1 VQQIDVAIRLAAEQR
16 RGRAAFPRGRIA
28 VGDRG
33 PAFEVELMRADDH
46 RRKDLRHRRD
56 RTDLVGMPGERFST
70 GSVEHD
76 DAGRLETWTLG
87 ARDAERQHDDGHVH
101 DDRARVCQNRGS
113 MVRLT
118 ILLLLMV
125 ACKKKEEPAPDPMPI
140 GEAPRGHSVT
150 TIKGSGDE
158 PDDGG
163 SGSGG
168 AATGTGRFEKLGSA
182 GASNDDHV
190 KSTNA
195 KLDAGVDA
203 ASTAGDG
210 SPPYID
216 DEGHLHG
223 PGGPVFMGRGAE
235 CNAERDHCMRA
246 GVWFAAGNVVA
257 GKLYRAVPVY
267 EYEKKWYNWRGK
279 EESFEMRFR
288 TKVGTRELL
297 KAGDPVIFFID
308 ENASK
313 KFVDNEFD
321 ALTSSRWEVGVI
333 ESVGTDKIRVKGW
346 TFGAVPIDT
355 TRVIIE
361 RK

>member
-1 VQQIDVAIRLAAEQR
+1 VQQIDVAEGLVAEQ
-16 RGRAAFPRGRIA
+16 GGVRAAFAGRRVV
-28 VGDRG
+28 VGDLG
-33 PAFEVELMRADDH
+33 PGFEFELVLADDH
-46 RRKDLRHRRD
+46 RGEDLRHRRD
-56 RTDLVGMPGERFST
+56 RTDVVAVLGEHVGAS
-70 GSVEHD
+70 SVEHD
-76 DAGRLETWTLG
+76 DAGRLESRRILRV
-87 ARDAERQHDDGHVH
+87 RDAELRHQCRQRH
-101 DDRARVCQNRGS
+101 DDRARVCQNRRS

-118 ILLLLMV
+118 ILLLLVV

-150 TIKGSGDE
+150 TIKGSGEETE
-158 PDDGG
+158 PG
-163 SGSGG
+163 SGDGS
-168 AATGTGRFEKLGSA
+168 ASGTGRFEKLGSA
-182 GASNDDHV
+182 GASNDDNV
-190 KSTNA
+190 KATNA
-195 KLDAGVDA
+195 KLDAGIDA
-203 ASTAGDG
+203 APAGGNG
-210 SPPYID
+210 SPPYMD

-235 CNAERDHCMRA
+235 CNAERDHCMRE
-246 GVWFAAGNVVA
+246 GVWFAVGNLVA

-288 TKVGTRELL
+288 TKVATRELL

-321 ALTSSRWEVGVI
+321 ALTSSRWEAGVV
-333 ESVGTDKIRVKGW
+333 ESVGSDKIRVKGW
-346 TFGAVPIDT
+346 TYGAVPIDT
-355 TRVIIE
+355 TRVIVE